1 MDIIEFLLL
10 PIRVAKALIEQADWL
25 HYVYYGRTAESADF
39 GDGFWVPRWV
49 FIPLAFV
56 LSFIIVEFI
65 NLVRLCLRLF
75 RK

>member
-1 MDIIEFLLL
+1 MDIIDFLLL
-10 PIRVAKALIEQADWL
+10 TLRVAKELIERADWL
-25 HYVYYGRTAESADF
+25 YYVYFGRTAETVDF

-49 FIPLAFV
+49 FVPLAFV